1 MRRRLLV
8 LPVALVLLTGCASSP
23 EAEVREGVRDVLAAA
38 NDQDAD
44 AVRTAVDDLLSTLR
58 TQVGSGDLTDAE
70 AAPVRDAALA
80 IRDSAADLEVEPAP
94 SPTPTPEPT
103 PEQTE
108 SPTPTPEPTPE
119 QTESPTP
126 TPEPTPEEPEPTE
139 PPETEEP
146 DEPEV
151 EEPETEAPEG
161 EDEQATVVPQLP
173 AVPPSAVPVPTG

>member
-80 IRDSAADLEVEPAP
+80 IRDSAAELEVEPAP
-94 SPTPTPEPT
+94 SPTPTP
-103 PEQTE
+103 
-108 SPTPTPEPTPE
+108 
-119 QTESPTP
+119 
-126 TPEPTPEEPEPTE
+126 
-139 PPETEEP
+139 
-146 DEPEV
+146 DRRG
-151 EEPETEAPEG
+151 APEDKPDYVEG
-161 EDEQATVVPQLP
+161 LSRVLSRALP
-173 AVPPSAVPVPTG
+173 CPSRRPGARTKLCRHRSTAVPERVWSDVSHHGGTLRGRVDGPPRAVPYRPHPSSGRHR

>member
-1 MRRRLLV
+1 MRTRLLAAP
-8 LPVALVLLTGCASSP
+8 LALLLLTACASSP
-23 EAEVREGVRDVLAAA
+23 EAEVRGGVRDVIAAA

-44 AVRTAVDDLLSTLR
+44 AVRAAVDDLLSTLR

-80 IRDSAADLEVEPAP
+80 IRDSVAELEVEETP
-94 SPTPTPEPT
+94 SPTPT

-126 TPEPTPEEPEPTE
+126 TPEPTPEEPEETE
-139 PPETEEP
+139 PPETEA
-146 DEPEV
+146 PEV
-151 EEPETEAPEG
+151 EVPETEVPEAPEG
-161 EDEQATVVPQLP
+161 EAEGDDEQATVVPDLP
-173 AVPPSAVPVPTG
+173 GVPLTPSPGG